1 MFKAIVEAVRG
12 CDGGGHA
19 EARADHIDTRIRQ
32 YDILEFVRSYQQER
46 ASN

>member
-1 MFKAIVEAVRG
+1 MFKAIVQAVRG
-12 CDGGGHA
+12 GGG
-19 EARADHIDTRIRQ
+19 EAQEDARPEHLDARILQ

>member
-1 MFKAIVEAVRG
+1 MFKAIVQAVRG
-12 CDGGGHA
+12 CGGEGQ
-19 EARADHIDTRIRQ
+19 EDTRVEYLDTRIRQ

>member
-12 CDGGGHA
+12 SGGDGHA
-19 EARADHIDTRIRQ
+19 EARAEHLDTRIRQ

>member
-12 CDGGGHA
+12 RAGDRDA
-19 EARADHIDTRIRQ
+19 EFRAERLDPRIRT

-46 ASN
+46 SSN

>member
-1 MFKAIVEAVRG
+1 MFKAIVQAVRG
-12 CDGGGHA
+12 GGEGQ
-19 EARADHIDTRIRQ
+19 EDARPEHLDARILQ